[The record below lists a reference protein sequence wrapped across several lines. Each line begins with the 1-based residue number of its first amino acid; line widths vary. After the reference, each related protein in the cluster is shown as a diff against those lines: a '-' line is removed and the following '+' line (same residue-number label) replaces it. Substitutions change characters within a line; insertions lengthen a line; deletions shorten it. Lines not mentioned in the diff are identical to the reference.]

1 MDNKTEETMRLLAD
15 VERSIRTVLAGG
27 QSVTIGD
34 RTVIRPTLSKLNE
47 MKSELEA
54 QLTDSASD
62 CLMPNT
68 YVAMFDRR

>member
-1 MDNKTEETMRLLAD
+1 MSEQVTAAKMLED
-15 VERSIRTVLAGG
+15 VNQAIQVVLKGG

-34 RTVIRPTLSKLNE
+34 RTVIRPTLSRLMD
-47 MKSELEA
+47 MKNELEA

>member
-1 MDNKTEETMRLLAD
+1 MSEQVTAAKMLED
-15 VERSIRTVLAGG
+15 VNQAIQVVLKGG

-34 RTVIRPTLSKLNE
+34 RTVIRPTLSRLMD
-47 MKSELEA
+47 MKNELEA
-54 QLTDSASD
+54 QIADSASD

>member
-1 MDNKTEETMRLLAD
+1 MENTTAKLLED
-15 VERSIRTVLAGG
+15 VNHAIRVVLNGG
-27 QSVTIGD
+27 QSVTLGD
-34 RTVIRPTLSKLNE
+34 RTVIRPTLSKLME